1 MLPQPPRLGVPPRW
15 PSHSGVCSR
24 AAAFTLIELLVVIA
38 IIAVLIALLLPSL
51 SGARKAAWTVKC
63 LSNVRQLEVAQTL
76 YANDYQELLV
86 DAGLGHGGLSV
97 IDRAWPVA
105 LARYADAPLSLRSP
119 VDRSRA
125 WSVREPSGAGDNTM
139 GLTLNELLDQVRNGG
154 ASSGTTARWTSY
166 GLNNYTTRFARPEV
180 EDPATGK
187 RLGPWNRL
195 GQIARPFATVHFL
208 LMTQG
213 DVPGSQQWAASD
225 HVHADEWEQFG
236 VSEAPFFASTQLDL
250 SAHGGA
256 KRSAKGL
263 SNYGYL
269 DGHAATR
276 RFADVYRTS
285 LDNNFFPDVAR

>member
-1 MLPQPPRLGVPPRW
+1 MLSPHRPLGVRPR
-15 PSHSGVCSR
+15 PRSCAS
-24 AAAFTLIELLVVIA
+24 AFTLIELLVVIA
-38 IIAVLIALLLPSL
+38 IIAVLVALLLPSL

-63 LSNVRQLEVAQTL
+63 LSNVRQLEIAQTL
-76 YANDYQELLV
+76 YANDNQELLV
-86 DAGLGHGGLSV
+86 DAGLGHGGLSI

-105 LARYADAPLSLRSP
+105 LARYSDAPLSLRSP

-125 WSVREPSGAGDNTM
+125 WSVREPSGAGDNTT
-139 GLTLNELLDQVRNGG
+139 GLTLNELLDLARSGG
-154 ASSGTTARWTSY
+154 TPTGATARWTSY
-166 GLNNYTTRFARPEV
+166 GLNNFTTRFARPEI

-195 GQIARPFATVHFL
+195 GLIARPFATVHFL

-213 DVPGSQQWAASD
+213 DTPGSAQWAASD
-225 HVHADEWEQFG
+225 HVHADEWDQFG
-236 VSEAPFFASTQLDL
+236 ASDAPIVASTQLDL

-285 LDNNFFPDVAR
+285 LDNSFFPDVAR